1 MIHGKKRNRI
11 PINVINTRGGHLD
24 LLGHTIS
31 TRRHAVDQNM
41 LSCCN
46 AVSSITRDKL
56 KKKEKGEK
64 EEGIEQKFAPDRDRN
79 LCPRVLSRKHH
90 IVVDSRV

>member
-11 PINVINTRGGHLD
+11 PINVINTRGDHLD

-31 TRRHAVDQNM
+31 TRRHAVDQSM

-56 KKKEKGEK
+56 KKKEKEEK
-64 EEGIEQKFAPDRDRN
+64 GLNKSLFLTGIEI
-79 LCPRVLSRKHH
+79 PRTLSKTSYR
-90 IVVDSRV
+90 RR